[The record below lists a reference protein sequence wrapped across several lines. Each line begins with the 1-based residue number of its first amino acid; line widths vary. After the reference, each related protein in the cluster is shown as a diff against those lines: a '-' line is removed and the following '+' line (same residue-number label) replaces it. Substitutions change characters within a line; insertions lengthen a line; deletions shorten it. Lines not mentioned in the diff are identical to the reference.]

1 MNEKRPNVVFV
12 LTDDQGYGDLG
23 CTGNPDIQTPQID
36 EFYKE
41 AVRLTDYHVAPLCA
55 PTRGAIF
62 TGRRPLR
69 NGVWA
74 TCWGRSILHEGETTL
89 AEVFRDNGYATGLFG
104 KWHLGDNYP
113 YRPQDRGF
121 TEVVAHKGGG
131 VGQTP
136 DFWGNNY
143 FDDSYYQNGKLTRY
157 EGYCTDVWF
166 DAAERFIESH
176 LDEPFF
182 ACITTN
188 APHEPY
194 LVEEKYAAPYRE
206 NENIIHPEFYGMIS
220 NIDLNFGRLRKKLS
234 DWGIEDNTVLIFMTD
249 NGTAGGCEIDGN
261 EHVLRG
267 YNAGMRGMK
276 TSYYDGGHRVPFFI
290 RWPNGGLDGGRD
302 VEDTS
307 YHVDFFPTLADL
319 CGLSMPPLQLD
330 GVSLKGVLTGEEALP
345 KGRVEFMQYHQS
357 TVVPSKWESSVVS
370 DQWRLVRG
378 KELYDIKA
386 DPGQN
391 RDIAGQHPEVVRRL
405 RAAHEAYWQEMQGTM
420 GVYSPIY
427 LGDDHENPTRLDAM
441 DVLGD
446 VAWSQLSVALA
457 QKSTGRWRVKFTRPG
472 RYRFEL
478 RRWPRELGLSL
489 GDTLEKEGISK
500 LAPFADAVRSDEGT
514 AWKETGK
521 TKALAP
527 QKAKLEFFGAQF
539 EAEASGGQA
548 GAVFSLPVEQTGE
561 TDLSACF
568 VDQNGEETG
577 AYYVYVEWLESL

>member
-1 MNEKRPNVVFV
+1 M
-12 LTDDQGYGDLG
+12 
-23 CTGNPDIQTPQID
+23 
-36 EFYKE
+36 
-41 AVRLTDYHVAPLCA
+41 
-55 PTRGAIF
+55 
-62 TGRRPLR
+62 
-69 NGVWA
+69 
-74 TCWGRSILHEGETTL
+74 
-89 AEVFRDNGYATGLFG
+89 
-104 KWHLGDNYP
+104 
-113 YRPQDRGF
+113 
-121 TEVVAHKGGG
+121 
-131 VGQTP
+131 
-136 DFWGNNY
+136 
-143 FDDSYYQNGKLTRY
+143 
-157 EGYCTDVWF
+157 
-166 DAAERFIESH
+166 
-176 LDEPFF
+176 
-182 ACITTN
+182 
-188 APHEPY
+188 
-194 LVEEKYAAPYRE
+194 
-206 NENIIHPEFYGMIS
+206 
-220 NIDLNFGRLRKKLS
+220 
-234 DWGIEDNTVLIFMTD
+234 
-249 NGTAGGCEIDGN
+249 
-261 EHVLRG
+261 
-267 YNAGMRGMK
+267 
-276 TSYYDGGHRVPFFI
+276 
-290 RWPNGGLDGGRD
+290 
-302 VEDTS
+302 
-307 YHVDFFPTLADL
+307 
-319 CGLSMPPLQLD
+319 
-330 GVSLKGVLTGEEALP
+330 TGEEALP

-446 VAWSQLSVALA
+446 VAWSQISVALA

-548 GAVFSLPVEQTGE
+548 GAVFPFQWSRREKRIYPPAL
-561 TDLSACF
+561 
-568 VDQNGEETG
+568 
-577 AYYVYVEWLESL
+577 

>member
-1 MNEKRPNVVFV
+1 
-12 LTDDQGYGDLG
+12 
-23 CTGNPDIQTPQID
+23 
-36 EFYKE
+36 
-41 AVRLTDYHVAPLCA
+41 
-55 PTRGAIF
+55 
-62 TGRRPLR
+62 
-69 NGVWA
+69 
-74 TCWGRSILHEGETTL
+74 
-89 AEVFRDNGYATGLFG
+89 
-104 KWHLGDNYP
+104 
-113 YRPQDRGF
+113 
-121 TEVVAHKGGG
+121 
-131 VGQTP
+131 
-136 DFWGNNY
+136 
-143 FDDSYYQNGKLTRY
+143 
-157 EGYCTDVWF
+157 
-166 DAAERFIESH
+166 
-176 LDEPFF
+176 
-182 ACITTN
+182 
-188 APHEPY
+188 
-194 LVEEKYAAPYRE
+194 
-206 NENIIHPEFYGMIS
+206 MIS
-220 NIDLNFGRLRKKLS
+220 KIDLNFGRLRTKLS
-234 DWGIEDNTVLIFMTD
+234 DWGIEENTVLIFMTD
-249 NGTAGGCEIDGN
+249 NGTSGGCEIDGN

-457 QKSTGRWRVKFTRPG
+457 QKSTGR
-472 RYRFEL
+472 
-478 RRWPRELGLSL
+478 
-489 GDTLEKEGISK
+489 
-500 LAPFADAVRSDEGT
+500 
-514 AWKETGK
+514 
-521 TKALAP
+521 
-527 QKAKLEFFGAQF
+527 
-539 EAEASGGQA
+539 
-548 GAVFSLPVEQTGE
+548 
-561 TDLSACF
+561 
-568 VDQNGEETG
+568 
-577 AYYVYVEWLESL
+577 